1 VSALWA
7 PLGEQGN
14 EAGEGR
20 TESARSLKALPT
32 VRTTLARFPFIVV
45 LIAVFGV
52 GMAGL
57 LLLNT
62 TLQNQAF
69 QYRALKREAT
79 VLAYDQ
85 ATLQNQ
91 LDQLSAPSELA
102 RQASA
107 IGMRPN
113 PAPAFVVI
121 PDGKII
127 GRPKR
132 VSGDEVPDLIV
143 WTPAEMAARE
153 AAAEAKRRAAAEANA
168 AAQGQ
173 N

>member
-1 VSALWA
+1 MAVF
-7 PLGEQGN
+7 ED
-14 EAGEGR
+14 GEGR
-20 TESARSLKALPT
+20 TEGARSLKALPT

-85 ATLQNQ
+85 TTLQNQ

-127 GRPKR
+127 GKPKR

>member
-1 VSALWA
+1 
-7 PLGEQGN
+7 
-14 EAGEGR
+14 
-20 TESARSLKALPT
+20 
-32 VRTTLARFPFIVV
+32 
-45 LIAVFGV
+45 
-52 GMAGL
+52 
-57 LLLNT
+57 
-62 TLQNQAF
+62 
-69 QYRALKREAT
+69 LKRAAT

-127 GRPKR
+127 GKPKR